1 MTTRRV
7 FLKGPWCKET
17 GLLAPS
23 DDPRNPALGD
33 MLNATDYFEEIRMR
47 ETGYRVTLSV
57 GFNPRSNK

>member
-1 MTTRRV
+1 M
-7 FLKGPWCKET
+7 KGPWCKET